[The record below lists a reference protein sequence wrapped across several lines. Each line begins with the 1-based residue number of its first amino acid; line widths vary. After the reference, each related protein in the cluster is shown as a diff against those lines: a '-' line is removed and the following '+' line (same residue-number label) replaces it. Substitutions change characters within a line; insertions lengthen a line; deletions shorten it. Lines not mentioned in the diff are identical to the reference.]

1 MPNAEYLRLKALLK
15 SNPQYKVMLDTISK
29 AEGTWGK
36 DAYSTKY
43 GGKKVDWNKGKDRS
57 SNGVS
62 NAHGKYQFM
71 NTTWDELSKELGLEG
86 FSPEEQDVAAMKLLE
101 KTDSLKHIENGDLK
115 KAIFSA
121 APTWAGLPK
130 NEKGES
136 YHKFKNG
143 KQQSAKSLNTV
154 LGYMKSNEAA
164 RAEINNQYK
173 ELNNKNSSS
182 KDAYQISKNKEK
194 IKSYWS
200 EISDIQK
207 NKDLSEADKN
217 AKKHLVKQKYYREGY
232 MSSVNIDINET
243 NKKYDIFINNMK
255 KMSGKKGED
264 LISKEG
270 MIRVNSGVV
279 TKKQYEELKKEALQ
293 FNIDLGD
300 PKYSVSGGDES
311 NKNAVRYIKPGYIER
326 KLNEFKSLYTP
337 RKIESGLLK
346 YGKTKDEYDSEVN
359 ANTPSDN
366 NYDSGLV
373 SDVENGTAKVN
384 ETEQEKAV
392 REKVEASE
400 KARAAKLLADKNKPF
415 EGSDIL
421 NNITKQEEW
430 SDPQFKYTPGKQKL
444 PYDALMGAATGLLG
458 AASADSVDIK
468 YRDEQIS
475 EGMLLYAQDIAKIR
489 KMGLTP
495 EMEGSLKMKL
505 QDAYQTGID
514 NLVSFSNGN
523 RNLVLGN
530 QGQLDKARMEGI
542 VNIAAMDVDRTDK
555 AMAAFGEVQKYISE
569 FDSRR
574 DIANNE
580 RKYQED
586 KQKQSAGM
594 AVAQQGMSSFIDAI
608 NNAQEN
614 GPGSMNDMRRQ
625 LFQFNV
631 TGILPNAKEGEPGS
645 KSFIEAVKVKQKL
658 NTEKKRTYADWI
670 NSKTAE
676 DQDLINNILQKNP
689 NLDPTKNDNTEFK
702 ELENFYNDVSG
713 TNEYKSDFYKSKNIS
728 DLTVSNVEKK
738 ADELTVEKPPEVL
751 LEEKQYLSSLNEPI
765 KHVADKAVEAP
776 VSPVIVTSDKLPNN
790 VLAQQLANGANNKE
804 TGVNTLN
811 IAEIEKQQMI
821 QQKNEMNQLLSKQK
835 STIDGLTSKA
845 TDVLQSNEKS
855 NQVID
860 NITNK
865 AYSDIQSLLNNK

>member
-143 KQQSAKSLNTV
+143 KQQPAKSLNTV

-255 KMSGKKGED
+255 KMSGKEGED

-279 TKKQYEELKKEALQ
+279 TKKQYEELIKEALQ

-475 EGMLLYAQDIAKIR
+475 EGLLLYAQDIAKIR

-625 LFQFNV
+625 LFQFNA

-738 ADELTVEKPPEVL
+738 ADELTGEKPSEVPL
-751 LEEKQYLSSLNEPI
+751 KEKQYLSSLNEPI
-765 KHVADKAVEAP
+765 THVANKVVKAP
-776 VSPVIVTSDKLPNN
+776 VSPVIITSDKLPNN